1 MKDKMFFIK
10 LIALGFTL
18 VLMTTAGCTYRYV
31 SQYDP
36 EVEEEIYIISKKVD
50 VFFGKLLETSK
61 DERTYQQ
68 FKNEYIEIE
77 ADLRLLL
84 RRNEIRALN
93 DETVAQIKTTL
104 ELWLDD
110 KTKHVQK
117 ETVSDFIA
125 KKHQEQYSR
134 LFIAMIKGETAKNT
148 E

>member
-1 MKDKMFFIK
+1 MFFIK
-10 LIALGFTL
+10 YIALGFTL
-18 VLMTTAGCTYRYV
+18 VLMTSTGCTLRYV
-31 SQYDP
+31 AQYDP
-36 EVEEEIYIISKKVD
+36 EVEEEIYVISKKVD
-50 VFFGKLLETSK
+50 IFFGKLLETSK
-61 DERTYQQ
+61 DERTYQP

-110 KTKHVQK
+110 KAKHAQK

-125 KKHQEQYSR
+125 KKHWEQYSR
-134 LFIAMIKGETAKNT
+134 LFIAMIRGETAKDT